1 LLKAITDQAQ
11 VEIHPVLVEDETG
24 VMVREMQRM
33 LEQSGLTLD
42 QFFSATA
49 TTAEDYRKQIEPE
62 ARERVKR
69 DLVLDAIAKAEGVEA
84 SEAEQQAWLSMLS
97 AMGGQRLRVRQL
109 SAGQRQ
115 HVVNR
120 VRRDKVTAHLVEA
133 AGGHAHH
140 HHDDEHEHEH
150 EHDGEEASVA
160 SAVSAAVEAEEL
172 EREFETAAAGAEQPT
187 TAAAAAD
194 APTETAPP
202 GEA

>member
-1 LLKAITDQAQ
+1 

-42 QFFSATA
+42 QFFSATNSTEA
-49 TTAEDYRKQIEPE
+49 DYRKQIEPE

-69 DLVLDAIAKAEGVEA
+69 DLVLDAIANAEGVEA
-84 SEAEQQAWLSMLS
+84 TETEQQAWLSMLS
-97 AMGGQRLRVRQL
+97 AMGGQQLRLREL

-115 HVVNR
+115 HVINR
-120 VRRDKVTAHLVEA
+120 VRRDKVVAHVVEA

-140 HHDDEHEHEH
+140 LHDHDHDHEDE
-150 EHDGEEASVA
+150 GAEASVT
-160 SAVSAAVEAEEL
+160 SALSAAIEAEEL
-172 EREFETAAAGAEQPT
+172 EREIETAPDGEEQPT
-187 TAAAAAD
+187 TATAATD
-194 APTETAPP
+194 APTETAPE